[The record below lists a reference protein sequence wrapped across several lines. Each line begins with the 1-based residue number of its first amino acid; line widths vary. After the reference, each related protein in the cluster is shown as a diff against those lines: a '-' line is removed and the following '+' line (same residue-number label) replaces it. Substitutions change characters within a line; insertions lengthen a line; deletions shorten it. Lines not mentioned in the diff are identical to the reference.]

1 VSRARRPEVLGVFPD
16 SQSFPDTD
24 HGSFFTFLSMSRRLD
39 RVNEL
44 LRREI
49 GNVIQKDYEW
59 HNRLVTVSE
68 VEVTQDLKEGKV
80 WIGVLGGEAG
90 SVIDK
95 LNKDHGSIQSKIMKR
110 VVLKSTPVLRFHHD
124 SSAIRGV
131 EIVNLL
137 EEVDKL
143 PKAPQEEPE

>member
-1 VSRARRPEVLGVFPD
+1 
-16 SQSFPDTD
+16 
-24 HGSFFTFLSMSRRLD
+24 MSRRLD

-59 HNRLVTVSE
+59 HNRLVTVSD

-80 WIGVLGGEAG
+80 FIGVLGGEAK
-90 SVIDK
+90 SVIVK
-95 LNKDHGSIQSKIMKR
+95 LNKDHGSIQSKVMKR

-124 SSAIRGV
+124 ASAIRGV

-137 EEVDKL
+137 EEVDKI
-143 PKAPQEEPE
+143 PKAPEEDVPQT

>member
-1 VSRARRPEVLGVFPD
+1 
-16 SQSFPDTD
+16 
-24 HGSFFTFLSMSRRLD
+24 MSRRID

-49 GNVIQKDYEW
+49 STVIQHDYEW
-59 HNRLVTVSE
+59 NGRMVTVSA

-80 WIGVLGGEAG
+80 WIGVIGGAADP
-90 SVIDK
+90 VIEK
-95 LNKDHGSIQSKIMKR
+95 LNKAHGAIQKAVMKR
-110 VVLKSTPVLRFHHD
+110 VVLKSTPVLRFKLDD
-124 SSAIRGV
+124 SAVRGV

-143 PKAPQEEPE
+143 PKAPELEEGEEA

>member
-1 VSRARRPEVLGVFPD
+1 
-16 SQSFPDTD
+16 
-24 HGSFFTFLSMSRRLD
+24 MSRRLD

-59 HNRLVTVSE
+59 LNKLVTVSE

-80 WIGVLGGEAG
+80 WIGVLGGDANP
-90 SVIDK
+90 VIDK

-124 SSAIRGV
+124 NSAVRGV

-143 PKAPQEEPE
+143 PKAPEEDEERP

>member
-1 VSRARRPEVLGVFPD
+1 
-16 SQSFPDTD
+16 
-24 HGSFFTFLSMSRRLD
+24 MSRRLD

-49 GNVIQKDYEW
+49 GSIIQKDYEW
-59 HNRLVTVSE
+59 KNRLVTVSD

-80 WIGVLGGEAG
+80 WIGVLGGEAA
-90 SVIDK
+90 SVVEK
-95 LNKDHGSIQSKIMKR
+95 LNKDHGSIQSKVMKR

-124 SSAIRGV
+124 ASAVRGV

-143 PKAPQEEPE
+143 PKAPEADPES

>member
-1 VSRARRPEVLGVFPD
+1 
-16 SQSFPDTD
+16 
-24 HGSFFTFLSMSRRLD
+24 MSRRLD

-49 GNVIQKDYEW
+49 GAVIQKDYEW
-59 HNRLVTVSE
+59 RNRLVTVSD
-68 VEVTQDLKEGKV
+68 VQVTQDLKEGKV

-90 SVIDK
+90 SVVEK
-95 LNKDHGSIQSKIMKR
+95 LNRDHGSIQSKVMKR

-124 SSAIRGV
+124 ASAVRGV

-143 PKAPQEEPE
+143 PKAAVEDVVP

>member
-1 VSRARRPEVLGVFPD
+1 
-16 SQSFPDTD
+16 
-24 HGSFFTFLSMSRRLD
+24 MSRRLD

-49 GNVIQKDYEW
+49 GSVIQKDYEW

-80 WIGVLGGEAG
+80 WIGVLGGESE
-90 SVIDK
+90 SVLSK
-95 LNKDHGSIQSKIMKR
+95 LNKDHGSIQSKVMKR

-124 SSAIRGV
+124 ASAVRGV

-143 PKAPQEEPE
+143 PKAPEEDPEA

>member
-1 VSRARRPEVLGVFPD
+1 
-16 SQSFPDTD
+16 
-24 HGSFFTFLSMSRRLD
+24 MSRRLD

-59 HNRLVTVSE
+59 HGKLVTVAE

-80 WIGVLGGEAG
+80 WTSVLGGDAAP
-90 SVIDK
+90 VIEK
-95 LNKDHGSIQSKIMKR
+95 LNREHGSIQSKVMKR
-110 VVLKSTPVLRFHHD
+110 VVLKSTPVLRFVHD

-131 EIVNLL
+131 DIVNLL
-137 EEVDKL
+137 DEVDKL
-143 PKAPQEEPE
+143 PKAPEAEPE